1 MHYKA
6 DACGDYVTVV
16 KNFRFLPAVQYQ
28 IRRVRMTCSFQD
40 ILVYVIIFVRV
51 DEFMF
56 VK

>member
-6 DACGDYVTVV
+6 DACGDNVTVV

-40 ILVYVIIFVRV
+40 IFVYVIIFVRV
-51 DEFMF
+51 D
-56 VK
+56 